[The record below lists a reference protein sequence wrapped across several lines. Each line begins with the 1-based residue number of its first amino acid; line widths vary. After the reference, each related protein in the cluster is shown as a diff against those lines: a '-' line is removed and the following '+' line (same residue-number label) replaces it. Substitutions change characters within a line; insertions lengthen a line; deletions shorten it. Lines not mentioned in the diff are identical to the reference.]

1 LKVIRFPNSPFELH
15 QPFEAAGDQP
25 QAIKELVEGIEDG
38 LTAQTLL
45 GVTGSGKTYT
55 MANVIARTGLPTLI
69 MAPNKTL
76 AAQLYAEMRDFFPN
90 NAVEYFVSYY
100 DYYQPEA
107 YVPQRDLFIEKDSAI
122 NEHIEQMRLSASK
135 SVLERRDVI
144 IVATVSAIYGIGKPE
159 SYTEMRL
166 ILKVGDKTEQRDLI
180 SHLVRIQYE
189 RNDMEFTRGKFRVR
203 GDTIDVFPAEH
214 SEMALRIE
222 LFDDEIEAMYF
233 FDPLTGKTR
242 QKVDRFAIYP
252 TSNYVTPR
260 NDILRAIEAIKDELR
275 DQETKFIESGKLLEA
290 QRIRERTLFDLEML
304 HEVGF
309 CKGIENYSRHLAG
322 GLPGEPPPTLIDY
335 LPKDALMFFDESHVL
350 LGQIGGMYRGDSAR
364 KETLVTYGFRLPS
377 AKDNRPLRFD
387 EFESKMRRAIF
398 VSATPADYELN
409 HSSQIVEQVVRP
421 TGLVDP
427 EVEVRPATTQVD
439 DVLGEIKERIPK
451 GQRILITTL
460 TKRMAED
467 LTDFLQ
473 DNGIKVRYLHSD
485 IDTVERVEIIRDLR
499 AGVFDVLIGINLLR
513 EGLDIPEV
521 ALIAILDADKE
532 GFLRSERSLI
542 QTIGRAARNVEGKA
556 ILYAD
561 TITDSMRRAMDET
574 ARRREKQTAYNVAHN
589 ITPKSVKKEIRDIID
604 GVYKSDNLE
613 NEFGLVDDQDYEK
626 MGPKELA
633 REIKRLENEMFEHAK
648 NLEFEKA
655 SEVRDKLASI
665 RKQVFGATPG
675 KDEEGAKENV

>member
-1 LKVIRFPNSPFELH
+1 
-15 QPFEAAGDQP
+15 
-25 QAIKELVEGIEDG
+25 
-38 LTAQTLL
+38 
-45 GVTGSGKTYT
+45 
-55 MANVIARTGLPTLI
+55 M
-69 MAPNKTL
+69 
-76 AAQLYAEMRDFFPN
+76 
-90 NAVEYFVSYY
+90 
-100 DYYQPEA
+100 
-107 YVPQRDLFIEKDSAI
+107 
-122 NEHIEQMRLSASK
+122 
-135 SVLERRDVI
+135 
-144 IVATVSAIYGIGKPE
+144 
-159 SYTEMRL
+159 
-166 ILKVGDKTEQRDLI
+166 
-180 SHLVRIQYE
+180 
-189 RNDMEFTRGKFRVR
+189 
-203 GDTIDVFPAEH
+203 
-214 SEMALRIE
+214 
-222 LFDDEIEAMYF
+222 
-233 FDPLTGKTR
+233 
-242 QKVDRFAIYP
+242 
-252 TSNYVTPR
+252 
-260 NDILRAIEAIKDELR
+260 
-275 DQETKFIESGKLLEA
+275 
-290 QRIRERTLFDLEML
+290 
-304 HEVGF
+304 GF

-613 NEFGLVDDQDYEK
+613 NEFGLVDGQDYEK

>member
-1 LKVIRFPNSPFELH
+1 MKVIRFPNSPFELH

-166 ILKVGDKTEQRDLI
+166 ILKVGDKIEQRDLI

-613 NEFGLVDDQDYEK
+613 NEFGLVDGQDYEK
-626 MGPKELA
+626 KGPKELA

>member
-1 LKVIRFPNSPFELH
+1 MKIIKFPNSPFELH

-166 ILKVGDKTEQRDLI
+166 ILKVGDKIEQRDLI

-439 DVLGEIKERIPK
+439 DVLGEIKERISK

-473 DNGIKVRYLHSD
+473 DNNIKVRYLHSD

-521 ALIAILDADKE
+521 ALVAILDADKE

-589 ITPKSVKKEIRDIID
+589 ITPKSVKKGIRDIID
-604 GVYKSDNLE
+604 GVYKSDSLE
-613 NEFGLVDDQDYEK
+613 NEFGLVDGQDYEK

-675 KDEEGAKENV
+675 EDEKGAKPNA